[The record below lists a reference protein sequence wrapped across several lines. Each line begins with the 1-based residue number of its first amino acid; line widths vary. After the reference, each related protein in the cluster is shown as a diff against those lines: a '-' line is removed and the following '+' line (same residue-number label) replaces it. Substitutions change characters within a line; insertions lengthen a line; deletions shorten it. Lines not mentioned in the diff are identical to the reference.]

1 MDVITVVKFKVKEGF
16 EGQFLDAINNYDY
29 SRAVFWRIIGLDNN
43 EYVTITEYNS
53 IDDTGDDEV
62 SGIEWLDSITHM
74 LEYQGESRTQSYSG
88 IVLSG
93 DNNSSKYTNKIIF
106 SRRAKMLFLLFS
118 CSNIPPKLFGCVF
131 NMGCFGMASSV
142 S

>member
-1 MDVITVVKFKVKEGF
+1 MNIITVVKFKVKEGF
-16 EGQFLDAINNYDY
+16 EGEFLDAINAYDY

-62 SGIEWLDSITHM
+62 SGIEWLDGITHM

-93 DNNSSKYTNKIIF
+93 DNN
-106 SRRAKMLFLLFS
+106 L
-118 CSNIPPKLFGCVF
+118 PK
-131 NMGCFGMASSV
+131 
-142 S
+142 

>member
-1 MDVITVVKFKVKEGF
+1 MNIITVVKFKVKEGF
-16 EGQFLDAINNYDY
+16 EGEFLDAINAYDY
-29 SRAVFWRIIGLDNN
+29 SRAAFWRIIGLDNN

-93 DNNSSKYTNKIIF
+93 DSNLSK
-106 SRRAKMLFLLFS
+106 
-118 CSNIPPKLFGCVF
+118 
-131 NMGCFGMASSV
+131 
-142 S
+142 